1 MKLRRLSRHPAVPSS
16 VNLTA
21 VLDVM
26 TILLVFLLKT
36 LDVDATPIAG
46 VETLRLPSA
55 VGGRPPEVAV
65 HIALSAG
72 ELRVDG
78 LPVLRWVDVV
88 DPILQEPTV
97 ALPPEA
103 VSHHIILPLAEVLR
117 TKAARAAAL
126 TPAGAFEGR
135 VILAADRELPW
146 SVLRDVVASAASAG
160 FVHLELLVA
169 PG

>member
-46 VETLRLPSA
+46 VEAMRLPSA
-55 VGGRPPEVAV
+55 VGGRAPEVAV
-65 HIALSAG
+65 HIAVSGG

-78 LPVLRWVDVV
+78 LTVLRWVEAM

-103 VSHHIILPLAEVLR
+103 VSQHIILPLAEALR
-117 TKAARAAAL
+117 AKAARAKSL
-126 TPAGAFEGR
+126 TAAGAFDGR
-135 VILAADRELPW
+135 VIVAADRELPW
-146 SVLRDVVASAASAG
+146 SVLRDVVASAASEG
-160 FVHLELLVA
+160 FVHLELLVE

>member
-36 LDVDATPIAG
+36 LDVDATPISG
-46 VETLRLPSA
+46 VETMRLPSA

-65 HIALSAG
+65 HIALSGG

-78 LPVLRWVDVV
+78 LSVLRWVDAV
-88 DPILQEPTV
+88 DPILQEPSV

-103 VSHHIILPLAEVLR
+103 VSHHVIVPLAAALR
-117 TKAARAAAL
+117 AKAARAKAL
-126 TPAGAFEGR
+126 TPTGAFEGR
-135 VILAADRELPW
+135 VIVAADRELPW
-146 SVLRDVVASAASAG
+146 SVLRDVVTSAASEG